1 MVSEGEGFLARLG
14 AWAGRRAEPRLWI
27 SLAGAGC
34 ALAVAGVVIIAGD
47 AQVGEDGLSDGSRLP
62 GIVLCLAVA
71 AVGYALLHWFA
82 EAPAATAG
90 VTAIALAV
98 PPFFYFLTFDADG
111 APPWSA
117 EAILALSA
125 VVWLVSYV
133 MGPARGRPLLLGA
146 GLVAVVLL
154 AFQLMEQPFSTGFEA
169 TFVDETPFTPEEP
182 FPGEEPFP
190 EDEFTTQGDEP
201 DPTTLGI
208 ISLVFGGAYL
218 VAARLL
224 DRRGFAGTATPFV
237 VASLAAIPAGIAF
250 LGDDL
255 EAAGAGAA
263 AIVAGLAVAWLGA
276 RSGRRASTVIGAG
289 GVALGI
295 VLITADVMEDS
306 SPTSIGIALL
316 VAGGSVALAA
326 QLLHMQTGESPQ
338 MTPGPSVFG
347 RPRPPTDMHAA
358 WQPPGGHQPGPWR
371 RPVTGPPPGAQPQP
385 EPQPPPTSALPPP
398 PRG

>member
-1 MVSEGEGFLARLG
+1 MAAEEVGFLARLG

-34 ALAVAGVVIIAGD
+34 ALAVAGVVIISGD
-47 AQVGEDGLSDGSRLP
+47 AQVGDEGFSDGSRVP
-62 GIVLCLAVA
+62 GIILCLVVA
-71 AVGYALLHWFA
+71 AAGYVLLHLFA
-82 EAPAATAG
+82 ESPAATAG

-98 PPFFYFLTFDADG
+98 PPLFYFLTFDGDG
-111 APPWSA
+111 VPPWSA
-117 EAILALSA
+117 EGILALSA
-125 VVWLVSYV
+125 LVWLVSYV
-133 MGPARGRPLLLGA
+133 IGPARGRPLLLGA
-146 GLVAVVLL
+146 GLVAIVLL
-154 AFQLMEQPFSTGFEA
+154 AFQFAEEPFSSGFET
-169 TFVDETPFTPEEP
+169 TFVDESPFVPAGDEP
-182 FPGEEPFP
+182 IPGEE
-190 EDEFTTQGDEP
+190 ELAGQGDAP

-208 ISLVFGGAYL
+208 ISLVFGAAYL
-218 VAARLL
+218 VAGRLL

-263 AIVAGLAVAWLGA
+263 SIVAGLVVAWLGA

-295 VLITADVMEDS
+295 VLVIADAMEES

-316 VAGGSVALAA
+316 IAGGAVALGA
-326 QLLHMQTGESPQ
+326 QLLHVQTGESPQ

-347 RPRPPTDMHAA
+347 HPGSTPGWPTTPPYAPAGSGPSGPPVPAVRPPTPTD
-358 WQPPGGHQPGPWR
+358 
-371 RPVTGPPPGAQPQP
+371 PPPA
-385 EPQPPPTSALPPP
+385 PPPPP
-398 PRG
+398 PRE

>member
-1 MVSEGEGFLARLG
+1 MVNEGEGFLARLG

-34 ALAVAGVVIIAGD
+34 ALAVAGVVIISGD
-47 AQVGEDGLSDGSRLP
+47 AQVGEDGINDGSRLP

-71 AVGYALLHWFA
+71 AVGYALLRWFA
-82 EAPAATAG
+82 DTPAATAG

-117 EAILALSA
+117 EAILTLSA

-133 MGPARGRPLLLGA
+133 VGPARGRPLLLGA

-154 AFQLMEQPFSTGFEA
+154 AFQFVEEPFSTGFET
-169 TFVDETPFTPEEP
+169 TFVDESPFAPEDP

-190 EDEFTTQGDEP
+190 GDEFTTQGDEP

-218 VAARLL
+218 VAAQLL
-224 DRRGFAGTATPFV
+224 DRRGFGGTATPFV
-237 VASLAAIPAGIAF
+237 VVSLAAIPAGIAF
-250 LGDDL
+250 LGEDL

-263 AIVAGLAVAWLGA
+263 AIVAGLVVAWFGA
-276 RSGRRASTVIGAG
+276 RNGRRASTVIGAG

-295 VLITADVMEDS
+295 VLIIADAMEDR
-306 SPTSIGIALL
+306 SPMSIGIALL
-316 VAGGSVALAA
+316 IVGGSVALAA
-326 QLLHMQTGESPQ
+326 QLLHMQIGESPQ

-347 RPRPPTDMHAA
+347 RPGPPAGMHAA
-358 WQPPGGHQPGPWR
+358 WRPPGGHQPGAWQ
-371 RPVTGPPPGAQPQP
+371 RPVAGPPTRPQPQP
-385 EPQPPPTSALPPP
+385 PTSPLPPP
-398 PRG
+398 PPG

>member
-1 MVSEGEGFLARLG
+1 LG

-34 ALAVAGVVIIAGD
+34 ALAVAGVVIISGD
-47 AQVGEDGLSDGSRLP
+47 AQVGEEGFNDGSRVP
-62 GIVLCLAVA
+62 GIILCLVVA
-71 AVGYALLHWFA
+71 AGGYALLRWFA
-82 EAPAATAG
+82 ETPAATAG

-111 APPWSA
+111 TPPWSA

-125 VVWLVSYV
+125 LVWLVSYV
-133 MGPARGRPLLLGA
+133 LGPARGRPLLLGA

-154 AFQLMEQPFSTGFEA
+154 AFQFIEEPFSAGFETA
-169 TFVDETPFTPEEP
+169 FVDESPFAPDEP
-182 FPGEEPFP
+182 FPGEESFP
-190 EDEFTTQGDEP
+190 GEEFTSQGDQP

-208 ISLVFGGAYL
+208 ISLVFGAAYL

-250 LGDDL
+250 LGEDL

-263 AIVAGLAVAWLGA
+263 AIVAGLVVAWLGA

-295 VLITADVMEDS
+295 VLIIADAMEES

-316 VAGGSVALAA
+316 VAGGAVALGA

-338 MTPGPSVFG
+338 MAPGPSMFG
-347 RPRPPTDMHAA
+347 RPGPPAGLHTA
-358 WQPPGGHQPGPWR
+358 WQPPGAEHRPGPWQQ
-371 RPVTGPPPGAQPQP
+371 PIAGPPPQARPQP
-385 EPQPPPTSALPPP
+385 RPTSPLPPP
-398 PRG
+398 PPG

>member
-1 MVSEGEGFLARLG
+1 MG

-34 ALAVAGVVIIAGD
+34 ALAVAGVVIISGD

-154 AFQLMEQPFSTGFEA
+154 AFQFMEQPISTGFEA
-169 TFVDETPFTPEEP
+169 TFVDESPFTPEDP

-255 EAAGAGAA
+255 EAAGAGAT
-263 AIVAGLAVAWLGA
+263 AIVAGLAVA
-276 RSGRRASTVIGAG
+276 
-289 GVALGI
+289 
-295 VLITADVMEDS
+295 
-306 SPTSIGIALL
+306 
-316 VAGGSVALAA
+316 
-326 QLLHMQTGESPQ
+326 
-338 MTPGPSVFG
+338 
-347 RPRPPTDMHAA
+347 
-358 WQPPGGHQPGPWR
+358 
-371 RPVTGPPPGAQPQP
+371 
-385 EPQPPPTSALPPP
+385 
-398 PRG
+398 

>member
-1 MVSEGEGFLARLG
+1 MVNEGEAFLARLG

-34 ALAVAGVVIIAGD
+34 ALAVAGVVIISGD
-47 AQVGEDGLSDGSRLP
+47 AQVGEDGFSDGSRLP
-62 GIVLCLAVA
+62 GIILCLAVA

-82 EAPAATAG
+82 ETPAATAG
-90 VTAIALAV
+90 VTAVALAV

-154 AFQLMEQPFSTGFEA
+154 AFQFMEEPFSTGFEA
-169 TFVDETPFTPEEP
+169 TLVDESPFAPDEP
-182 FPGEEPFP
+182 LPGEEPFP
-190 EDEFTTQGDEP
+190 GDEFTSQGDEP

-218 VAARLL
+218 VSARLL

-250 LGDDL
+250 LGEDL

-263 AIVAGLAVAWLGA
+263 AIVAGLVVAWLGA

-295 VLITADVMEDS
+295 VLIIADAMEES

-316 VAGGSVALAA
+316 VAGGAVALGA

-338 MTPGPSVFG
+338 MAPGPSVFG
-347 RPRPPTDMHAA
+347 RPGPSAGTHAA
-358 WQPPGGHQPGPWR
+358 WQPPGGGHQPGPWQQ
-371 RPVTGPPPGAQPQP
+371 PVAGPPPQAQPQP
-385 EPQPPPTSALPPP
+385 PPKSPLRPP

>member
-1 MVSEGEGFLARLG
+1 MVEEGEGFLARLG

-34 ALAVAGVVIIAGD
+34 ALAITGVVIISGD

-62 GIVLCLAVA
+62 GIILCLVLVA
-71 AVGYALLHWFA
+71 GGYALLHWFA
-82 EAPAATAG
+82 ETPAAAAG

-154 AFQLMEQPFSTGFEA
+154 AFQFLEEPFSTGFET
-169 TFVDETPFTPEEP
+169 TFVDGSPFAPDEP
-182 FPGEEPFP
+182 FPGEETFP
-190 EDEFTTQGDEP
+190 ADEVTTQGDDP

-208 ISLVFGGAYL
+208 VSLVFGGAYL
-218 VAARLL
+218 VASRLL

-237 VASLAAIPAGIAF
+237 VVSLAAIPAGIAF
-250 LGDDL
+250 LGEDL

-263 AIVAGLAVAWLGA
+263 AIVAGLVVAWFGA
-276 RSGRRASTVIGAG
+276 HSGRRASTVIGAG

-295 VLITADVMEDS
+295 VLIIADAMEDS

-326 QLLHMQTGESPQ
+326 QLLHMQIGESPQ

-347 RPRPPTDMHAA
+347 RPEPPAGMHAA
-358 WQPPGGHQPGPWR
+358 WQPPGGHQPGPWQ
-371 RPVTGPPPGAQPQP
+371 RPVVGPPPHPRP
-385 EPQPPPTSALPPP
+385 EPQPPPTSPLPPP
-398 PRG
+398 PPG